1 MRRGA
6 AMRAFLR
13 YFKGLHIWF
22 VINAL
27 LLALFFLLR
36 GERGVMNAVSTYF
49 AMPLERALG
58 RLWGLVPV
66 CVTEWCYVLAALGL
80 FVFLIRSVSR
90 ISRAEYKREMFYR
103 RAMGLLN
110 VLLSLYA
117 AFCLLWGVNY
127 YADDFCDKSGIRAE
141 PVAREDLIA
150 VTRFFAEQTAASADG
165 VRRDADGV
173 YAVPRT
179 ESFALAPTL
188 YEGMYEEFPFLRIA
202 VDPMPKG
209 MFFSR
214 VMSAMGFT
222 GLYFPFTGE
231 SNLNMDFPAALF
243 PSTVAHEL
251 AHRRGIASEQ
261 QCNFLAVLASTR
273 SDDAAYRYSGWLL
286 GYIHLSNALYTVA
299 PEEWREIREQL
310 PAAVVADLRAASDY
324 WAQYEG
330 TTSRASSKAYDAMLK
345 SYGDELGMQSYGAVV
360 DLLVT
365 YYKNLTFPWN
375 TFQK

>member
-1 MRRGA
+1 
-6 AMRAFLR
+6 MRAFLR